1 MIGKNIYR
9 IRIQKGLSLSELA
22 ERANISK
29 SYLSTIERNLTDNP
43 SIHVMDKLAKV
54 LDVELKTLLTA
65 GSAKDNEQPM
75 EMESEWIEFIN
86 DLKESGIEKEQIQE
100 YKKSMIEFIKWKKF
114 NDYKKIP
121 GQQLISEDI
130 NK

>member
-9 IRIQKGLSLSELA
+9 IRMQKGLSLSELA
-22 ERANISK
+22 DRANISK

-54 LDVELKTLLTA
+54 LDVELKTLLAT
-65 GSAKDNEQPM
+65 GSGKDNEQPM

-86 DLKESGIEKEQIQE
+86 DLKESGIKKEQIQE

-114 NDYKKIP
+114 NSNIK
-121 GQQLISEDI
+121 
-130 NK
+130 

>member
-9 IRIQKGLSLSELA
+9 IRMQKGFSLSELA
-22 ERANISK
+22 DRANISK

-54 LDVELKTLLTA
+54 LDVELKTLLAT

-75 EMESEWIEFIN
+75 RMESEWIEFIN
-86 DLKESGIEKEQIQE
+86 DLKESGIKERTDSRIQ
-100 YKKSMIEFIKWKKF
+100 KI
-114 NDYKKIP
+114 ND
-121 GQQLISEDI
+121 
-130 NK
+130 